1 MISNTYIAK
10 IKSKIG
16 DLKDDEKDDALLA
29 FAISIIELKNRSKP
43 RNSFNY
49 FLFGAALIMALIA
62 IFQQWRLDDLASVN
76 ACLRHSESRECGS

>member
-16 DLKDDEKDDALLA
+16 DLKDDEKDDVLLA

-43 RNSFNY
+43 RNSVNY
-49 FLFGAALIMALIA
+49 FLFGVALIMALIA
-62 IFQQWRLDDLASVN
+62 IFQQWKLDELASVN
-76 ACLRHSESRECGS
+76 ACLQHSESLECGL